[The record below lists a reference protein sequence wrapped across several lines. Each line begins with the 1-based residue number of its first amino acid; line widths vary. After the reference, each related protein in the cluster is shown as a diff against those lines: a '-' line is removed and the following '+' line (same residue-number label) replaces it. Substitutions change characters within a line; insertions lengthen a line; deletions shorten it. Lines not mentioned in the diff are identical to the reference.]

1 MKKLLLVL
9 AIGSLF
15 AVACN
20 DGGSAETEAAK
31 DSTAT
36 TTVDSTATQA
46 TPAPADSTA
55 PAPAADTTKKV
66 DSVKTTTKKK

>member
-20 DGGSAETEAAK
+20 DGGSADTESKTDTTATAPATVDSAAA
-31 DSTAT
+31 AT
-36 TTVDSTATQA
+36 TTDSV
-46 TPAPADSTA
+46 A
-55 PAPAADTTKKV
+55 PAPMADTTKKA
-66 DSVKTTTKKK
+66 DSTTKKKK

>member
-20 DGGSAETEAAK
+20 DGGSAEAEKTAA
-31 DSTAT
+31 DSAANQTPA
-36 TTVDSTATQA
+36 VDSNAAQT
-46 TPAPADSTA
+46 
-55 PAPAADTTKKV
+55 PAADTTVHTDTTVVKK
-66 DSVKTTTKKK
+66 DTTIKK

>member
-20 DGGSAETEAAK
+20 DGGSAETEQKTDTTATAPATVG
-31 DSTAT
+31 DSTA
-36 TTVDSTATQA
+36 Q
-46 TPAPADSTA
+46 APADSVA
-55 PAPAADTTKKV
+55 PAAAADTTKKV
-66 DSVKTTTKKK
+66 DSTKKK

>member
-20 DGGSAETEAAK
+20 DGGSEGTEQKA
-31 DSTAT
+31 DTTAPA
-36 TTVDSTATQA
+36 TVDTA
-46 TPAPADSTA
+46 A
-55 PAPAADTTKKV
+55 PAPAAADTTAPAPMADSTKK
-66 DSVKTTTKKK
+66 DSTKKK

>member
-20 DGGSAETEAAK
+20 DGGSAETETKADTA
-31 DSTAT
+31 AT
-36 TTVDSTATQA
+36 TPATVDSAAT
-46 TPAPADSTA
+46 TPADST
-55 PAPAADTTKKV
+55 PAPVADTTKKV
-66 DSVKTTTKKK
+66 DTLKKK

>member
-20 DGGSAETEAAK
+20 DGGSADTETK
-31 DSTAT
+31 TDTTAT
-36 TTVDSTATQA
+36 APATVGDSATA
-46 TPAPADSTA
+46 APADSM
-55 PAPAADTTKKV
+55 PAAAADTTKKV
-66 DSVKTTTKKK
+66 DSTKKK

>member
-20 DGGSAETEAAK
+20 DGGSSEEKAAT
-31 DSTAT
+31 DSAATAPA
-36 TTVDSTATQA
+36 TVDTAAA
-46 TPAPADSTA
+46 TAPADTTA
-55 PAPAADTTKKV
+55 PAAAVDTTKKV
-66 DSVKTTTKKK
+66 DTAKKAK